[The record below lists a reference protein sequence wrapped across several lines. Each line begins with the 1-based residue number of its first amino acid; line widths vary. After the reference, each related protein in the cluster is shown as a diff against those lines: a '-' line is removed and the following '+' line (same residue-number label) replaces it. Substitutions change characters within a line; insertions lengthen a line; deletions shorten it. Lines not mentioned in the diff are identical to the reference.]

1 MTIARN
7 TSWAAIALLLAIP
20 SSAGAQVSAALD
32 RFTAGETVEDDFAL
46 SRPTDFGHLRVGA
59 QLNLDYGLN
68 PLAYESSLGDAR
80 TERFSIVAHQLVA
93 NLGVSFGLFDRLVVY
108 GGMPFALVLRGSDMA
123 TGVGVP
129 AANGAGLGDAYLGVR
144 GRIFGEED
152 DVFVLGAQATLTFP
166 SAGVPNAAGYR
177 GEGSVS
183 VHPEL
188 LAEFR
193 PGLDSRIVLNLGALI
208 RREDAPELNLQ
219 FRDELTFGVGF
230 GIPVWR
236 DEADRRTHVDA
247 YAQIYGSTPFT
258 AAFTRETTALEAT
271 AGAKLFHAS
280 GVVSGLAI
288 GPGLARGMGTPDLRV
303 VATVGWAM
311 PEPRADGGQRPS
323 ERVDRDEDGVLDPDD
338 ACPTEAEDAD
348 GFEDE
353 DGCPEPDNDG
363 DGVLDPGD
371 PCPNQP
377 GTAATQGCPDRDG
390 DRVPDQAD
398 RCPDE
403 PGSVD
408 NHGCVREQA
417 VTISEHGLEI
427 RDKIY
432 FALDSAEIEPRS
444 YPLLESIAEV
454 LNQHPEL
461 TRIEVEGH
469 TDDRGDRAYN
479 LDLSQ
484 RRASAVLEFLVT
496 RGGVARER
504 LVARGFGADRPIV
517 ANPSTPE
524 EQARNRRVEIEIIPD
539 TTGSGPPGDSA
550 GSGAEAR

>member
-1 MTIARN
+1 MTTVRI
-7 TSWAAIALLLAIP
+7 TSWAVIALLLAIP

-68 PLAYESSLGDAR
+68 PLAYESTLGDPE
-80 TERFSIVAHQLVA
+80 TERFSIVAHELVA

-108 GGMPFALVLRGSDMA
+108 GGMPFALVLRGSDLA
-123 TGVGVP
+123 AGVGLQT
-129 AANGAGLGDAYLGVR
+129 ANGAGLGDAYLGVR

-152 DVFVLGAQATLTFP
+152 DVFVLGVQATLTFP

-188 LAEFR
+188 LAEFH
-193 PGLDSRIVLNLGALI
+193 PGRDSRIVLNLGALV

-219 FRDELTFGVGF
+219 FRDELTFGLGF
-230 GIPVWR
+230 GIPAWR
-236 DEADRRTHVDA
+236 SAADPRTHLDA

-271 AGAKLFHAS
+271 VGAKLFHAS

-303 VATVGWAM
+303 VAMVGWAM
-311 PEPRADGGQRPS
+311 PEPRADGDPRPS
-323 ERVDRDEDGVLDPDD
+323 EPVERDEDGVLDADD
-338 ACPTEAEDAD
+338 ACPTEAEDTD

-363 DGVLDPGD
+363 DGVLDLAD
-371 PCPNQP
+371 ACPNEP
-377 GTAATQGCPDRDG
+377 GTVATEGCPDRDG
-390 DRVPDQAD
+390 DGVAD
-398 RCPDE
+398 RADHCPDE
-403 PGSVD
+403 PGPAEND
-408 NHGCVREQA
+408 GCAPEQT
-417 VTISEHGLEI
+417 VTLSEHGLEI

-444 YPLLESIAEV
+444 YPLLERIAEV
-454 LNQHPEL
+454 LEQHPEL

-484 RRASAVLEFLVT
+484 RRARAVLEFLVT
-496 RGGVARER
+496 RGGIARER
-504 LVARGFGADRPIV
+504 LVARGYGADRPIV

-524 EQARNRRVEIEIIPD
+524 EQARNRRVEIRIPEA
-539 TTGSGPPGDSA
+539 A
-550 GSGAEAR
+550 GVERERRPADAGARGR